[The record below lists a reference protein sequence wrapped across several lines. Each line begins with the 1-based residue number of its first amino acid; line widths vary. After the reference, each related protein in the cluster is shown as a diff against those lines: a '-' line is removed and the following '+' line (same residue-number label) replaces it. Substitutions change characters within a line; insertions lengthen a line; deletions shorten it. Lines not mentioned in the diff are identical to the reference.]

1 MRQAISQSVNLR
13 YQRRIKSNFFN
24 FLKISYLV
32 EKFKIYQ
39 FLKILI
45 LSLKRGKFLRSLHQS
60 RNVLIGFLL
69 HLRDAVATVF
79 FYWSWWR
86 CQSGKKSHRQ
96 DPCLALRLSINCW
109 AALLCLPFS
118 SPSSVWPFLSSF
130 FMLSLA
136 GWITLHINTNSYK
149 FTSVFTLNLLMQH
162 ANSLQ
167 IVSILPIRAWI
178 TDSQNSV
185 KWLASI
191 WFENSLDKCEVETHL
206 CKQTPMPRKISS
218 HFWLEFWCLMFIFS
232 QLLWDLE
239 IMSEI

>member
-1 MRQAISQSVNLR
+1 MRQEISQSVNLK
-13 YQRRIKSNFFN
+13 YQRKIKSNFFN

-32 EKFKIYQ
+32 KKFKIYQ

-45 LSLKRGKFLRSLHQS
+45 LSLKRGKFLCSLHQS

-79 FYWSWWR
+79 FYWSCWR

-149 FTSVFTLNLLMQH
+149 FTSVFT
-162 ANSLQ
+162 
-167 IVSILPIRAWI
+167 
-178 TDSQNSV
+178 
-185 KWLASI
+185 
-191 WFENSLDKCEVETHL
+191 
-206 CKQTPMPRKISS
+206 
-218 HFWLEFWCLMFIFS
+218 
-232 QLLWDLE
+232 
-239 IMSEI
+239 

>member
-1 MRQAISQSVNLR
+1 MKVSVW
-13 YQRRIKSNFFN
+13 K
-24 FLKISYLV
+24 
-32 EKFKIYQ
+32 
-39 FLKILI
+39 
-45 LSLKRGKFLRSLHQS
+45 
-60 RNVLIGFLL
+60 
-69 HLRDAVATVF
+69 
-79 FYWSWWR
+79 
-86 CQSGKKSHRQ
+86 KKSHRQ

-218 HFWLEFWCLMFIFS
+218 HFWLEFWWFLSSDYC
-232 QLLWDLE
+232 E
-239 IMSEI
+239 IWR

>member
-1 MRQAISQSVNLR
+1 MQWPQSFSIEVA
-13 YQRRIKSNFFN
+13 
-24 FLKISYLV
+24 
-32 EKFKIYQ
+32 EGA
-39 FLKILI
+39 
-45 LSLKRGKFLRSLHQS
+45 SLE
-60 RNVLIGFLL
+60 
-69 HLRDAVATVF
+69 
-79 FYWSWWR
+79 
-86 CQSGKKSHRQ
+86 KKSHRQ
-96 DPCLALRLSINCW
+96 DPCLVLRLSINCW

-130 FMLSLA
+130 FILSLA

-191 WFENSLDKCEVETHL
+191 WFENSLDRCEVEIHL
-206 CKQTPMPRKISS
+206 CKQTLTPRKISS

-232 QLLWDLE
+232 QLLLDLE